1 MGNQTSKVLAKNSSR
16 RKARETKSNNSSNI
30 SNNSRESPR
39 RPSSSVISQGNYDWL
54 SQDPHSDNENMA
66 LNAAVSAAVALQQ
79 QKQKSMA
86 QPPLPPSPTTP
97 KFNTSRRKSISEFFA
112 RRKHSLV
119 QLHPTIVEENMK
131 EFDRLQRQHYLLKS
145 TRKGNVWAPISS
157 PKVIVEAGTG
167 NGIWALEMATQYKDA
182 KVLGLDLK
190 PPAFHHG
197 NPANLQ
203 YTQTNLSESWPMNDN
218 SVDFIFQRN
227 MCLNIQKD
235 EWPKVLGEMFRVLK
249 PGGYI
254 ELLEP
259 DLWHHNLG
267 PVQQAFQQFY
277 REQCQA
283 LELDLEISNS
293 MTGTIEEIGYE
304 EVEKRILDIP
314 IGEWPT
320 EPELKQFGFIN
331 KEIQKALLKNKKSSY
346 VPKWGITPAD
356 YDLAVSE
363 VLDEYE
369 EYQSFSR
376 FNCWIAK
383 KPMDS

>member
-1 MGNQTSKVLAKNSSR
+1 M
-16 RKARETKSNNSSNI
+16 
-30 SNNSRESPR
+30 
-39 RPSSSVISQGNYDWL
+39 
-54 SQDPHSDNENMA
+54 
-66 LNAAVSAAVALQQ
+66 
-79 QKQKSMA
+79 
-86 QPPLPPSPTTP
+86 
-97 KFNTSRRKSISEFFA
+97 
-112 RRKHSLV
+112 
-119 QLHPTIVEENMK
+119 
-131 EFDRLQRQHYLLKS
+131 
-145 TRKGNVWAPISS
+145 WAPISS

-218 SVDFIFQRN
+218 SVDLYVHIETPHITNRHQLIVLNSRTLYSIFQRN

-293 MTGTIEEIGYE
+293 MTGTIEEIGYV

-320 EPELKQFGFIN
+320 EPGTTT
-331 KEIQKALLKNKKSSY
+331 
-346 VPKWGITPAD
+346 V
-356 YDLAVSE
+356 
-363 VLDEYE
+363 
-369 EYQSFSR
+369 
-376 FNCWIAK
+376 
-383 KPMDS
+383 